1 MRTKIWILLLLI
13 LTSTQYSY
21 GRKKEKKKKSN
32 PFEMKKDSTNTE
44 EADYKKAIKG
54 AIAQKGLFT
63 TYLNKDNKLY
73 FEIPDS
79 MFSHTYI
86 LSNRIAGT
94 SDTQDFVA
102 GQMATN
108 PLLIR
113 FSKDNQKV
121 YIHLVQS
128 EHVVNEKDPIA
139 PSFQR
144 NFVDPVL
151 KGFKIAGKNGKNV
164 LIDVTTFFGGNE
176 KCISPIKPENPLAK
190 LLGGGRSIKGSFV
203 ADASNI
209 IDIKA
214 FPQNLEIRSLLSFTT
229 TPLDQPYTV
238 TVHRSLFILPEEPMK
253 MRLQDNRVGFFSS
266 DKKLYTSE
274 QDRVVPY
281 TYIHRWRLEPKEG
294 EEEKYSRG
302 ELVEP
307 KKPIIFY
314 VDTVFPAKWRGTV
327 KEGIEDWNKAF
338 EVAGFKNAIKA
349 MDYPKD
355 NPDFNPEDM
364 RFNCVKYAVTSIANA
379 MGPSYVDPRTGEI
392 LTADVIWYHNIISLL
407 HNWRFT
413 QTAAVDA
420 RTHKPIFDDDIM
432 QESIRYAA
440 AHEIGHTLGLMHNMG
455 ASYSY
460 PVDSL
465 RSATFTQKYGTTPS
479 IMDYARNNFIAQP
492 GDLEKG
498 VKLTPPILG
507 VYDIYAINWGYRL
520 IPEAKNPEEEKPVL
534 SSWIDKQKEDPM
546 FEFGAQQFFGLV
558 DPTDQTEDLGDDHI
572 KAGNLAISN
581 LKIIMNNLEAWIF
594 QKGDTYTNVE
604 ETYQEL
610 VKQYSRHLRHVMPYI
625 GGIHFEEVRQGE
637 GGNSKNHLSKES
649 QKAALIWL
657 VGQARSYNDW
667 LTPKDLIAKLGLD
680 MNMNEKLQSS
690 VVGCLLNAAALYRID
705 EGAKINSKANYTL
718 DEYMKDA
725 VAELFQA
732 TYRGANLTEAD
743 INLQSTAISLLT
755 KYSGLKSTPEKKG
768 AAALADYAELVAL
781 ASEPSVPCSHT
792 CLEKSANHDHS
803 FLRINFGL
811 PTLST
816 TISAPLMSAQLKKIA
831 QLYRQK
837 RLTATKQS
845 TKDFYD
851 YQIHQID
858 NLFKN

>member
-1 MRTKIWILLLLI
+1 MKTRIWVLLLLI
-13 LTSTQYSY
+13 LTISQYSY
-21 GRKKEKKKKSN
+21 SREKEKKKVLN
-32 PFEMKKDSTNTE
+32 PFEMQKDSASTP
-44 EADYKKAIKG
+44 EANYKKAIKG
-54 AIAQKGLFT
+54 ATTHQGLFT
-63 TYLNKDNKLY
+63 THLNKENKLY

-79 MFSHTYI
+79 MFARTYI

-108 PLLIR
+108 PMLIR
-113 FSKDNQKV
+113 FSKDDQKV
-121 YIHLVQS
+121 YMHLVQS
-128 EHVVNEKDPIA
+128 QDIVNENDPIA
-139 PSFQR
+139 PSFNK
-144 NFVDPVL
+144 NFSDPVL
-151 KGFKIAGKNGKNV
+151 KGFKIAGKKEDNV

-190 LLGGGRSIKGSFV
+190 LLGASRSIKGTFA

-209 IDIKA
+209 LDIKT
-214 FPQNLEIRSLLSFTT
+214 FPKNLEIRSLLSFIT

-238 TVHRSLFILPEEPMK
+238 TVHRSLFVLPDEPMK

-266 DKKLYTSE
+266 DKRLYTSE
-274 QDRVVPY
+274 EDRVVPL

-294 EEEKYSRG
+294 EEEKYFSG

-307 KKPIIFY
+307 KKPIVIY
-314 VDTVFPAKWRGTV
+314 VDTVFPDKWRGVV
-327 KEGIEDWNKAF
+327 KQGIEDWNKAF
-338 EVAGFKNAIKA
+338 EVAGFKNVVKA
-349 MDYPKD
+349 VDYPKD

-364 RFNCVKYAVTSIANA
+364 RFSCVKYAVTSIANA

-420 RTHKPIFDDDIM
+420 RTHKPIFDDDVM

-455 ASYSY
+455 ASYSF

-492 GDLEKG
+492 GDMEKG

-520 IPEAKNPEEEKPVL
+520 IPGVKTPEDEKPVL
-534 SSWIDKQKEDPM
+534 ASWIEKKKGDPM

-581 LKIIMNNLEAWIF
+581 LKIVMNNLEAWVF
-594 QKGDTYTNVE
+594 QKGNTYINVE
-604 ETYQEL
+604 EAYQEL
-610 VKQYSRHLRHVMPYI
+610 TKQYARHIRHVMPYI
-625 GGIHFEEVRQGE
+625 GGIRFEEVRQGE
-637 GGNSKNHLSKES
+637 PGNSKNYLNKEM
-649 QKAALIWL
+649 QKAALTWL

-667 LTPKDLIAKLGLD
+667 LTPEDLIAKLGLD
-680 MNMNEKLQSS
+680 MNINEKLQSS
-690 VVGCLLNAAALYRID
+690 IVGCLFNASALYRIS
-705 EGAKINSKANYTL
+705 EGAKVDAKSNYVL
-718 DEYMKDA
+718 EDYIKD
-725 VAELFQA
+725 VIAELFKA
-732 TYRGANLTEAD
+732 TYQGANLTDAD
-743 INLQSTAISLLT
+743 INIQSTAISLLT
-755 KYSGLKSTPEKKG
+755 NYSGLKEASDKKG
-768 AAALADYAELVAL
+768 AVALTDYAEMVA
-781 ASEPSVPCSHT
+781 AAHEPAVPCSHT
-792 CLEKSANHDHS
+792 CLDKSADDHS
-803 FLRINFGL
+803 FIRINFGL
-811 PTLST
+811 PTLATSV
-816 TISAPLMSAQLKKIA
+816 SAPLMSAQLKKISL
-831 QLYRQK
+831 LYKQK

-851 YQIHQID
+851 YQILKID
-858 NLFKN
+858 NLFKK